1 MRSSGSVLFVNL
13 SLPFLPECKCF
24 KPSPGST
31 FLDEHHD
38 SQRALQY
45 WRAAADIRDK
55 FRLAKRVL
63 PAKPQYCWVKEFTTR
78 AELEGLALDLDAMR
92 TQSLLI
98 CERILG
104 TVHKDMIYR

>member
-1 MRSSGSVLFVNL
+1 M
-13 SLPFLPECKCF
+13 
-24 KPSPGST
+24 
-31 FLDEHHD
+31 
-38 SQRALQY
+38 
-45 WRAAADIRDK
+45 
-55 FRLAKRVL
+55 KRVL
-63 PAKPQYCWVKEFTTR
+63 PAKPQYCWVKEFVTR